1 MIHSSPRR
9 EAAGLGRVRQ
19 HPLWSLGKDVL
30 VSRPVDPDLMAGTD
44 QPPAVAGPF
53 GVARP
58 SRWPRL
64 RLDVVIAVF
73 IGGCLGGWARYAV
86 TTTWPVR
93 AGGFPWATFYVN
105 VVGAFTLGL
114 VVAAASVLSSRFA
127 RPLLGTGF
135 CGAFTTFSAVVVT
148 TDQLFA
154 HRYQVV
160 AVAYL
165 TASALA
171 GLAAAALGLV
181 LGRALASSRH
191 RAREKRSHS

>member
-1 MIHSSPRR
+1 VEGCVVVNR
-9 EAAGLGRVRQ
+9 A
-19 HPLWSLGKDVL
+19 
-30 VSRPVDPDLMAGTD
+30 VDPDLATGTD
-44 QPPAVAGPF
+44 PSSSAAGPF

-58 SRWPRL
+58 ARWPRPHA
-64 RLDVVIAVF
+64 DVLAAVF
-73 IGGCLGGWARYAV
+73 VGGCLGGGARYAI
-86 TTTWPVR
+86 TTTWPAN

-105 VVGAFTLGL
+105 VAGALILGL
-114 VVAAASVLSSRFA
+114 VVAAASAFSSRFM

-154 HRYQVV
+154 HRHQGL

-171 GLAAAALGLV
+171 GMTAAALGLV
-181 LGRALASSRH
+181 LGRALVSSRH
-191 RAREKRSHS
+191 RAHEERSQS